1 MRKFIIRRLLTSIL
15 ALVGATI
22 VVFSLSR
29 FLGDPRVL
37 YLPDQ
42 GYGID
47 PAVFEKA
54 LAQLHLDDPV
64 PVQYAYWLWD
74 MLRGDLGLDL
84 QDRAPLA
91 PKLAAKFMP
100 TIYLALSSWVLA
112 TIIGVPLGVMSAVK
126 RGSFWDYFGR
136 TFAILGQTLP
146 TFWIGILAVLVFAV
160 WLHWLPSGTMGEG
173 FSIRHY
179 VLPTVTL
186 GWFAAAGYLRLV
198 RSAMLDVLDSEFI
211 KLARAKGVGNRA
223 IVWKHA
229 FKNAAIAPLTYSGL
243 LLGGLI
249 SGSVAVETVFAWPG
263 IARFAVDAVQTNNF
277 TVIAVVTLIFTA
289 TYIIANF
296 FVDIL
301 YAFVDPR
308 IRYS

>member
-1 MRKFIIRRLLTSIL
+1 MRTFIIRRLVTATLSL
-15 ALVGATI
+15 LGVTI

-37 YLPDQ
+37 MLPDQ

-47 PAVFEKA
+47 PAVWEKA
-54 LAQLHLDDPV
+54 FESLHLDDPV
-64 PVQYAYWLWD
+64 PIQYGYWLFD
-74 MLRGDLGLDL
+74 LFRGNLGLDL

-91 PKLAAKFMP
+91 PKLPGKFMP
-100 TIYLALSSWVLA
+100 TFSLALFSWLLA
-112 TIIGVPLGVMSAVK
+112 SIIGIPLGVLSAVK
-126 RGSFWDYFGR
+126 RGGILDYVGR
-136 TFAILGQTLP
+136 TFAVLGQTLP
-146 TFWIGILAVLVFAV
+146 TFWIGILGVLVFAV
-160 WLHWLPSGTMGEG
+160 MLGWLPSGTMGEG
-173 FSIRHY
+173 FSPRHF

-186 GWFAAAGYLRLV
+186 GWFAAAGYVRLV
-198 RSAMLDVLDSEFI
+198 RSAMLDVMDSEYI
-211 KLARAKGVGNRA
+211 KLARAKGVGTNA
-223 IVWKHA
+223 IVWKHG
-229 FKNAAIAPLTYSGL
+229 FRNAAIAPLTYSGL

-263 IARFAVDAVQTNNF
+263 IARYAVTAVQTNNF
-277 TVIAVVTLIFTA
+277 TVVAVVTLIFTA
-289 TYIIANF
+289 VYVVTNF